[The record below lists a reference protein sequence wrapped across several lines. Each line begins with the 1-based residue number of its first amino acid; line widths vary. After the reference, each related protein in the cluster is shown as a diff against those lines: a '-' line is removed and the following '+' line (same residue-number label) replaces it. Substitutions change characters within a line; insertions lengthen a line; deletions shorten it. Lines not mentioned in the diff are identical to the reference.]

1 MGQPYHWELMDEINT
16 DLHAKFSALSA
27 QINKNEVIPNKYR
40 EMIIFGMAC
49 VLRSSPAIKS
59 HGEACIK
66 KYGVTKEELYCVMA
80 TAITI
85 GGIPAYREA
94 CAAMEEVIKSMD

>member
-1 MGQPYHWELMDEINT
+1 MTQPYHWELMDEINPE
-16 DLHAKFSALSA
+16 LHAKFSALSA
-27 QINKNEVIPNKYR
+27 QINHDEVIPNKYR

-49 VLRSSPAIKS
+49 ALRSAPAVRS

-66 KYGVTKEELYCVMA
+66 KYGASKEEIYCVMA

-94 CAAMEEVIKSMD
+94 CAAMKDILDSMD